1 LSENFQSTS
10 PPDLRSARALRAL
23 PKAHLHLHFEAAARR
38 ASLGEAAHE
47 ARSLPAWTAGSGFE
61 GFAEA
66 YLGMIDFLAQP
77 GMFDVAFDAAAHDA
91 EREGVVYVEFA
102 VSPHFYANTFGT
114 SGAALAE
121 MAAAADRAMQ
131 RRGVGI
137 GLMLT
142 VDRTLPV
149 AHAEEIIDLAI
160 AWKSRGVVSVGAAND
175 ERSHPLAPFAADFRR
190 AAEAGLTVAP
200 HAGEL
205 VGPDSIRDALA
216 AGASRIEHGIRAI
229 EDPALLDELARRDVC
244 LDVCPTSN
252 VLLGVVPALSEHPLP
267 ALIRAGV
274 PCTINA
280 DDPTIL
286 EVSILDEYTTA
297 RNELHLS
304 DGELAECARTSIRF
318 SSLNSADKR
327 RALDEIDAW
336 QNTPLEEM

>member
-1 LSENFQSTS
+1 MST
-10 PPDLRSARALRAL
+10 RSLRAL
-23 PKAHLHLHFEAAARR
+23 PKAHLHVHFEAAVRR
-38 ASLGEAAHE
+38 ARLVGAADE
-47 ARSLPAWTAGSGFE
+47 TRELPAWTPGSGFE
-61 GFAEA
+61 GFAAA
-66 YLGMIDFLAQP
+66 YLGMIDFLSEP
-77 GMFDVAFDAAAHDA
+77 GMFDVAFDAAARDA
-91 EREGVVYVEFA
+91 VDEGVVYVELA
-102 VSPHFYANTFGT
+102 VSPHFYANAFGT
-114 SGAALAE
+114 VGAALAE
-121 MAAAADRAMQ
+121 MVAAADRAMQ

-142 VDRTLPV
+142 VDRTLPP

-175 ERSHPLAPFAADFRR
+175 ERGHPLAPFAADFRR

-205 VGPDSIRDALA
+205 VGPDSVRDALA

-229 EDPALLDELARRDVC
+229 EDPALIELLARQDVC

-252 VLLGVVPALSEHPLP
+252 VLLEVVPALPEHPLP

-297 RNELHLS
+297 RRELQLT

-318 SSLNSADKR
+318 SSLNSGDKR
-327 RALDEIDAW
+327 RALEEIEAW

>member
-1 LSENFQSTS
+1 LSESRRRAST
-10 PPDLRSARALRAL
+10 PDLMSTRSLRTL
-23 PKAHLHLHFEAAARR
+23 PKAHLHLHFEAAVRR
-38 ASLGEAAHE
+38 ATLAEAARE
-47 ARSLPAWTAGSGFE
+47 TRALPSWALGTGFE
-61 GFAEA
+61 GFAAA
-66 YLGMIDFLAQP
+66 YLGMIDFLSEP
-77 GMFDVAFDAAAHDA
+77 GMFDVAFEAAARDA
-91 EREGVVYVEFA
+91 VDEGVVYVELA
-102 VSPHFYANTFGT
+102 VSPHFYAKFFGT
-114 SGAALAE
+114 SEAALAE

-175 ERSHPLAPFAADFRR
+175 ERGHPLAPFAADFRR
-190 AAEAGLTVAP
+190 AAVAP

-205 VGPDSIRDALA
+205 AGPDSVRDALA

-229 EDPALLDELARRDVC
+229 EDPALIELLARQDVC

-252 VLLGVVPALSEHPLP
+252 VLLEVVPALPEHPLP
-267 ALIRAGV
+267 ALLRAGV

-286 EVSILDEYTTA
+286 EVGILDEYTTA
-297 RNELHLS
+297 RNELQLT

-327 RALDEIDAW
+327 RALEEIDAW
-336 QNTPLEEM
+336 QNSPLEEM

>member
-1 LSENFQSTS
+1 MST
-10 PPDLRSARALRAL
+10 RSLRAL
-23 PKAHLHLHFEAAARR
+23 PKAHLHLHFEAAVRR
-38 ASLGEAAHE
+38 VNLADAAPE
-47 ARSLPAWTAGSGFE
+47 TESVPAWSVGSGFE

-66 YLGMIDFLAQP
+66 YLGMIDFLSQP
-77 GMFDVAFDAAAHDA
+77 GMFDVAFDAAARDA
-91 EREGVVYVEFA
+91 VDEGVVYVELA

-114 SGAALAE
+114 PGAALAE

-131 RRGVGI
+131 RHGVGI

-175 ERSHPLAPFAADFRR
+175 ERCHPLAPFAADFRR

-205 VGPDSIRDALA
+205 VGPDSIRDALE

-229 EDPALLDELARRDVC
+229 EDPALVDELARQDVC

-297 RNELHLS
+297 RNGLHLS